1 MVSMLRPVAAGITA
15 ITLMLGVACSATT
28 ATTGTLNKDA
38 NTSSSAGS
46 AQTSSAAAPS
56 KKTDGAYTTVDLVK
70 YAEPA
75 VVRIQTN
82 TGVGTGFFVTD
93 DGYIMTNNHVVA
105 TSSGRGT
112 STNIQITLDDGST
125 KTAKVIGTDT
135 KADLALLKID
145 GSGYTALK
153 LASLEN
159 VDVGADVIAIG
170 FALDLS
176 NGGGQAGSS
185 PGAPSITQGIVSAK
199 NRGIDETSNIVL
211 GSIQTDAAIN
221 HGNSGGPLIDYNGD
235 VVGINTSLVPDTE
248 SGTAASGIG
257 LAVGSD
263 TINAVFQELKANGVV
278 NRGLLGI
285 QQFQSLRPSQSKDLN
300 VPTDLGGIYL
310 PTDAELGQN
319 SNVRQTLSSVAAD
332 GPAAAAGIK
341 PGDVI
346 TKLADISVRDESE
359 LSVALIKHHPGEKV
373 SVELY
378 RAGKKMTVQVTLGT
392 PPAS

>member
-145 GSGYTALK
+145 GSGYT
-153 LASLEN
+153 
-159 VDVGADVIAIG
+159 
-170 FALDLS
+170 
-176 NGGGQAGSS
+176 
-185 PGAPSITQGIVSAK
+185 
-199 NRGIDETSNIVL
+199 
-211 GSIQTDAAIN
+211 
-221 HGNSGGPLIDYNGD
+221 
-235 VVGINTSLVPDTE
+235 
-248 SGTAASGIG
+248 
-257 LAVGSD
+257 
-263 TINAVFQELKANGVV
+263 
-278 NRGLLGI
+278 
-285 QQFQSLRPSQSKDLN
+285 
-300 VPTDLGGIYL
+300 
-310 PTDAELGQN
+310 
-319 SNVRQTLSSVAAD
+319 
-332 GPAAAAGIK
+332 
-341 PGDVI
+341 
-346 TKLADISVRDESE
+346 
-359 LSVALIKHHPGEKV
+359 
-373 SVELY
+373 
-378 RAGKKMTVQVTLGT
+378 
-392 PPAS
+392 